1 MELCSFAKYALTIIT
16 GAAMLA
22 ACSSNG
28 GSSLAPSGVS
38 SDMPGITHIGTGAY
52 QYISDFGNGTTVEFD
67 YPKSDASIGS
77 ISGVTEAQGE
87 CTNALFGSGKKTFWV
102 TSSTSTPG
110 AIDEFK
116 VGGASPIKSLSVPSG
131 DIPVGCAMDP
141 STGNL
146 VATIINN
153 GAVVIYK
160 KASGKGTVSQTPLIE
175 ASFAGF
181 DKGGNLYVDGL
192 NSNNAFGFVELKEGR
207 SRWKTLSL
215 SNSASGGSVQYDGKY
230 VTINDQQARAI
241 YGYACSG
248 TTCTLKRTV
257 SLGCGGQSWIAKG
270 YVICPDA
277 GNNDAEIYKYPDG
290 GSPIATL
297 TGSFSEP
304 LGAVQVEK

>member
-1 MELCSFAKYALTIIT
+1 
-16 GAAMLA
+16 
-22 ACSSNG
+22 
-28 GSSLAPSGVS
+28 
-38 SDMPGITHIGTGAY
+38 
-52 QYISDFGNGTTVEFD
+52 
-67 YPKSDASIGS
+67 DASIGS
-77 ISGVTEAQGE
+77 ISGVMEAQGE

-116 VGGASPIKSLSVPSG
+116 VGGTSPIKSLSVPSG

-270 YVICPDA
+270 YVICRMPA
-277 GNNDAEIYKYPDG
+277 TTTPKSTSIRPAAPRSRPLQAPSPSRSVRCKSKNDSKAC
-290 GSPIATL
+290 SR
-297 TGSFSEP
+297 SSETH
-304 LGAVQVEK
+304 LGR